1 MLEAGCGMQEKSPLT
16 PSGSRHST
24 SCIQAASTRI
34 TVRVKAATTAR
45 CQWPLGARRQVS
57 GQVNRGDAQR
67 AVALERL
74 EDENEARPLA
84 VVEAGDTLAQGTS
97 IDGLA

>member
-1 MLEAGCGMQEKSPLT
+1 MLEAGCGMQEKRPQT

-34 TVRVKAATTAR
+34 TVRLKAATR
-45 CQWPLGARRQVS
+45 PLGARRQVS

>member
-1 MLEAGCGMQEKSPLT
+1 MQQKAHDYI
-16 PSGSRHST
+16 RHPT
-24 SCIQAASTRI
+24 FDILHPGG
-34 TVRVKAATTAR
+34 VDPDHGLLKADTTAGR
-45 CQWPLGARRQVS
+45 YRARRQVS

-74 EDENEARPLA
+74 EDENEAGPLA
-84 VVEAGDTLAQGTS
+84 VVEAGDPLAQGTS